1 MKEFC
6 DSFIRLDDIP
16 LASPWF
22 DTSGGRLQSDIKYSL
37 SEKAKPVVELL
48 REIAQVKAE
57 SKKDF
62 VELARKSLQRIDA
75 ITHQATKAGAAA
87 GRNPE
92 ATATPAGEPNAT
104 ATAGLPYVVKF
115 EQGAARFLK
124 GDEITIVEVRGTAD
138 TIMPGNIYWIKGTY
152 TLASHDRAM
161 LAAFTTARDAADG
174 TGPSLKVQT
183 TVVTRGTGTFTL
195 FRPVSCRGSP
205 HVSFYAADGGEDF
218 GGSYFGTGD
227 SVLKQWW
234 GAKGGSAQE
243 NGLPAAKEK
252 PTANRPAST
261 PAAGN
266 DVSKQLL
273 AEFRRAYALPDDK
286 VVKRVAPPVSP
297 ARMEYYRVHDAE
309 QAKAILC

>member
-1 MKEFC
+1 M
-6 DSFIRLDDIP
+6 
-16 LASPWF
+16 
-22 DTSGGRLQSDIKYSL
+22 
-37 SEKAKPVVELL
+37 
-48 REIAQVKAE
+48 
-57 SKKDF
+57 
-62 VELARKSLQRIDA
+62 
-75 ITHQATKAGAAA
+75 
-87 GRNPE
+87 
-92 ATATPAGEPNAT
+92 
-104 ATAGLPYVVKF
+104 
-115 EQGAARFLK
+115 K

-195 FRPVSCRGSP
+195 FLPVSCRGSP

-252 PTANRPAST
+252 PTANPPAST

-286 VVKRVAPPVSP
+286 VVKRVALARFTGADGILSRPRRRAGKSHPVLNQKKNFRHEYSVPVKESP
-297 ARMEYYRVHDAE
+297 SDDPAVYRQPTTSLYEEDSAVRITCS
-309 QAKAILC
+309 AIG